1 MKNFRVVIEIFT
13 VSFDPQNFCNSSQ
26 LQCGRV
32 PGEFLV
38 FSLLPGIGRAW
49 YHWLY
54 IVVDQTFT
62 SGGRVDLHRLIYYS
76 LIISTQFVCVC
87 FNFHGWPRQQ
97 NYFNSKIFP
106 IYGTIQVLNYMYV
119 MLHFL

>member
-1 MKNFRVVIEIFT
+1 MGQTCTVDQEIFT
-13 VSFDPQNFCNSSQ
+13 LKNHSHKKLSCCDRDVRSSFDPQNFCSGSQ

-54 IVVDQTFT
+54 IVVDQRFT
-62 SGGRVDLHRLIYYS
+62 SGGRVDLHTLI
-76 LIISTQFVCVC
+76 
-87 FNFHGWPRQQ
+87 H
-97 NYFNSKIFP
+97 
-106 IYGTIQVLNYMYV
+106 
-119 MLHFL
+119 

>member
-1 MKNFRVVIEIFT
+1 MIEIFA
-13 VSFDPQNFCNSSQ
+13 VLFDPQNFCNGCW

-32 PGEFLV
+32 PGEFLA

-62 SGGRVDLHRLIYYS
+62 SGGGGGRVDLHTLIHDHN
-76 LIISTQFVCVC
+76 LCVCVC
-87 FNFHGWPRQQ
+87 VFNFHGWPRQQ

-106 IYGTIQVLNYMYV
+106 IYGTIPVLNYMYV
-119 MLHFL
+119 MLHFSTAMWM